1 MKWLIVLFILVAAGR
16 STFAEKLPKIDKTP
30 LALKAGEGSYAEVR
44 GQRLYYRISGK
55 GPNLLLLHGG
65 MSSGEDFRKVIPA
78 LSKHFRVITVDRMG
92 HGRSSDS
99 GESFAYAGMADDMK
113 AFLDAIGVHSTHV
126 VGWSD
131 GGIVGYHLA
140 SRSPGLVSKLVTMGA
155 NTRLEGI
162 SAETL
167 EWIKARPTP
176 ESLLADLPEM
186 AASYRRLSPN
196 PQHLGD
202 FVRRSRELW
211 LRDPYISDADLSRI
225 QVPVLLIAGDRH
237 DIRVEH
243 LLGVR
248 ASLREAQLCI
258 LPGASHAILQEKPH
272 LLVTI
277 LEDFLCPTGACRRR

>member
-1 MKWLIVLFILVAAGR
+1 MMHAIVFFILVVTGSAA
-16 STFAEKLPKIDKTP
+16 FAANAPKIDP
-30 LALKAGEGSYAEVR
+30 HPVGSYAQVR

-65 MSSGEDFRKVIPA
+65 MSSGEDFQKVIPA

-99 GESFAYAGMADDMK
+99 GEAFTYVGMAEDMK
-113 AFLDAIGVHSTHV
+113 AFLNTIGVQSTHV

-131 GGIVGYHLA
+131 GGIVGYQLA
-140 SRSPGLVSKLVTMGA
+140 SRYPRLVSKLVTMGA

-167 EWIKARPTP
+167 EWIRARPTP

-186 AASYRRLSPN
+186 AASYKRLSPN
-196 PQHLGD
+196 PQRLSD

-211 LRDPYISDADLSRI
+211 LRDPYITDAELSQI
-225 QVPVLLIAGDRH
+225 QMPVLLIAGDSH

-248 ASLREAQLCI
+248 ASLSEAQLCI

-277 LEDFLCPTGACRRR
+277 FEDFLCPTGVCRRR

>member
-1 MKWLIVLFILVAAGR
+1 MKFAIILLILMVTGSSA
-16 STFAEKLPKIDKTP
+16 FAERPAKIDQ
-30 LALKAGEGSYAEVR
+30 GEGSYAQVGE
-44 GQRLYYRISGK
+44 QRFHYRISGK
-55 GPNLLLLHGG
+55 GPNLFLLHGG
-65 MSSGEDFRKVIPA
+65 MSSSEDFLKVIPA

-99 GESFAYAGMADDMK
+99 GESFTYAGMAEDMK
-113 AFLDAIGVHSTHV
+113 AFLTTIGVRSTHV

-140 SRSPGLVSKLVTMGA
+140 SRFPGLVTKLVTMGA

-167 EWIKARPTP
+167 EWIRARPTP

-186 AASYRRLSPN
+186 AASYKRISPN
-196 PQHLGD
+196 PQRLSD

-211 LRDPYISDADLSRI
+211 LRDPYIGDAELKQI
-225 QVPVLLIAGDRH
+225 QAPVLLIAGDRH

-243 LLGVR
+243 LLVVR

-258 LPGASHAILQEKPH
+258 LPGASHAILQEKPQ

-277 LEDFLCPTGACRRR
+277 FEDFLCPTGGCRRR